1 MGGNAAEV
9 ADFDMRVEKAALDDA
24 AVADISEITGLSG
37 TFDSLASREIVSLP
51 SASSSGVVPN
61 LAMNW
66 HVVVRQGRLSFINKK
81 EVNIMHKLTKRCF
94 RSISVIN
101 MLELLWN
108 IHFKKRFIPF

>member
-24 AVADISEITGLSG
+24 DDAAVADLSEITGLSG

-66 HVVVRQGRLSFINKK
+66 HIVRQGRLSFDQQI
-81 EVNIMHKLTKRCF
+81 
-94 RSISVIN
+94 RSKHHAQTYQA
-101 MLELLWN
+101 LLSQ
-108 IHFKKRFIPF
+108 HQRDQYA